1 MKALTVIRK
10 VFKTLEFIVLGLLL
24 LVCGTVVSLYSP
36 WLQDTL
42 RVKLV
47 AMLNRSGDA
56 RYSIERFRLGF
67 PLSVEVGGLSVVSGS
82 DTIIAADRLEA
93 DVALLP
99 LIRGEVDL
107 TTLEADGARY
117 VMGNRDSAMYMTLAA
132 GSLSLSPASVR
143 LSDMAIDVK
152 DGRLAD
158 ATVAMTIKPDTTAV
172 PAPEKPASQ
181 TAMSIRLGHL
191 SLDNLRYSMSLLPTI
206 DSLGATIGHGR
217 LENGLI
223 DLGKQKVAIG
233 TFAGN
238 ALSAAYIAPD
248 SATVASIPVVEPADT
263 PPSAPWTVTIDSIA
277 FTGSQALYTT
287 RGVIPA
293 PGLDFAYIQV
303 DSLDLTVNNFYNQAS
318 TVKLPLRLSGH
329 ERCGVSLTASGRL
342 DIDSTAIALND
353 FIVSTP
359 VTDLSVSGLLGS
371 GDLMTDPSLSLAL
384 KAGGAVG
391 VSDLRMMFPAF
402 MPYLLTLPADNGVE
416 LAVDLSG
423 VTSDLDIRR
432 LDVGLN
438 HIVTLKAKGNLTDV
452 FSPARIGGDIAL
464 SGSILNGRYI
474 KHTFLGS
481 DSSLE
486 IPQMAVTGR
495 VRANNGTFGGNVKV
509 IAAGGSVA
517 LDGQWR
523 SRSEDYKADV
533 DVGQFPV
540 NSIMPLLGVGKVS
553 GKLTASGHGYDP
565 FSPKMSADVRL
576 SLASAEYNGY
586 EYKDIEADATL
597 KDGKADV
604 RLVSTDPS
612 LPVTAQASGNLDGDT
627 YVWTAA
633 VDGEDID
640 LKSLKFSESD
650 MKVSLSLTADA
661 TLTPKDKIVDGRV
674 TLEDLTLERPE
685 GDIVVSDILA
695 HLNANDSLTDLSL
708 NNRDLNARF
717 TAYCGLD
724 SLLTSFGD
732 VSAVVDSQMT
742 RRRIDVEQIHSALP
756 GLVFDLRAGR
766 NNFIN
771 DILAASKTGFS
782 HLSLTADN
790 DTTLRLSSEMLGFV
804 SGTTRL
810 DTITFGARQHK
821 EHLHFTGRVDNRP
834 GTFDDFAKVKVDGF
848 ATRNIAAL
856 RLTQQ
861 NIKSKEGFDFGLKA
875 EVGDSVLTVNVI
887 PATPVIGY
895 QTWALNR
902 DNYVSYRF
910 SDKHIDANIDM
921 TGGNSSLKI
930 YTTHVDGSE
939 GQEDL
944 VVSLGNIHLADW
956 IAINPF
962 APPMTGDLS
971 ADIKVNTV
979 DGAYNGSGV
988 VTLDKFTYGR
998 QSVGDI
1004 KADFDLTTRPGG
1016 TLYAKSDVYIDGEK
1030 TITLA
1035 GNLNDSTSTSPYNL
1049 DFSMIRFPLA
1059 TVNPFL
1065 PPGVATLSGVL
1076 NGNMVITGDSDAPVF
1091 NGKLDFDD
1099 TAVKLALTGTPYKFS
1114 DVEIPVINNLVTFDS
1129 FKISGVNDN
1138 PLTIDGTVDLKSLS
1152 APVLDLKLN
1161 ANNMQLVNTR
1171 RASKGADVYGK
1182 AFISLDATVKGGL
1195 SLLFVD
1201 ATLDIEPGTNV
1212 TYVIPDAANR
1222 LQSQSTDDMVKFV
1235 NFTDTTA
1242 VAFADSISASDMALV
1257 LNAMLNIST
1266 GSTISVDLSSD
1277 GKDKVQLQSSGTL
1290 NFAMSPLS
1298 DGRLTGRLNLNEGF
1312 VRYTPPF
1319 MSEKL
1324 FNFYNNSYVA
1334 FNGDMMNP
1342 TLNIHAMDV
1351 MKANVTQQGQN
1362 SRLVNFDVIVNV
1374 TGTLNT
1380 MKVAFDL
1387 ATNDDVT
1394 VANELESMSAEQRA
1408 NEAMNMMLYGVYTG
1422 GNTKGDTKM
1431 SANPLFSFL
1440 ESQLNGWM
1448 ANNIRG
1454 VDISFGI
1461 NQYDRTVDGASSTAT
1476 SYSYQV
1482 SKSLFNDRIKIVVG
1496 GNYSTDANA
1505 DENFSQN
1512 LINDISFEYFLNRS
1526 RTMYVRIF
1534 RHTGYESILE
1544 GEVTQTGVGFVY
1556 RRKLRRMSQMFNFL
1570 RPKKKKDEPTAVD
1583 ETVNNEA
1590 ITDDEK
1596 NKVTK

>member
-1 MKALTVIRK
+1 MKASTVIK
-10 VFKTLEFIVLGLLL
+10 NVFKTLGFIVLGILL
-24 LVCGTVVSLYSP
+24 LVCGTVISLYSP
-36 WLQDTL
+36 WLQETL
-42 RVKLV
+42 RVHLVGKLNSV
-47 AMLNRSGDA
+47 GET
-56 RYSIERFRLGF
+56 RYTLDTFRLGF
-67 PLSVEVGGLSVVSGS
+67 PLSVEAGGLSVVNGA
-82 DTIIAADRLEA
+82 DTLVAADRLVA

-99 LIRGEVDL
+99 LLKGEVDV

-143 LSDMAIDVK
+143 LSDMAIDVS
-152 DGRLAD
+152 DGRLSD
-158 ATVAMTIKPDTTAV
+158 ATVAMTIKPDTTSVA
-172 PAPEKPASQ
+172 AAEKPASQ
-181 TAMSIRLGHL
+181 TAMTIRLGRL
-191 SLDNLRYSMSLLPTI
+191 SLENLRYSMSLLLTI
-206 DSLGATIGHGR
+206 DSLGATIGRGS

-223 DLGKQKVAIG
+223 DLAAQKVAIG
-233 TFAGN
+233 TFAGDGL
-238 ALSAAYIAPD
+238 AAAYIAPD
-248 SATVASIPVVEPADT
+248 SATVASIPVVATDT
-263 PPSAPWTVTIDSIA
+263 TASAPWTVTIDSIA
-277 FTGSQALYTT
+277 FTGSKALYTT
-287 RGVIPA
+287 RGVTPA
-293 PGLDFAYIQV
+293 PGLDFAYIEV
-303 DSLDLTVNNFYNQAS
+303 DSLDLTVKDFYNQAS
-318 TVKLPLRLSGH
+318 TVRLPLRLSGH
-329 ERCGVSLTASGRL
+329 ERCGVSLTTSGTL
-342 DIDSTAIALND
+342 DIDSTAIAFND
-353 FIVSTP
+353 FIISTP
-359 VTDLSVSGLLGS
+359 VTALDVTGLLGS
-371 GDLMTDPSLSLAL
+371 GDMMTDPDLPLAL

-402 MPYLLTLPADNGVE
+402 MPYLMTLPADDGID

-423 VTSDLDIRR
+423 VASDLDIRR
-432 LDVGLN
+432 LDFAVN
-438 HIVTLKAKGNLTDV
+438 HIVTLKAKGNLTEV
-452 FSPARIGGDIAL
+452 FNPARIGGDIAL
-464 SGSILNGRYI
+464 SGSILNGRYL
-474 KHTFLGS
+474 KRTFLS
-481 DSSLE
+481 PETTLD
-486 IPQMAVTGR
+486 IPQMAITGR
-495 VRANNGTFGGNVKV
+495 VRADNGTFGGNVKV
-509 IAAGGSVA
+509 IAEGGTVA
-517 LDGQWR
+517 LDGLWR

-533 DVGQFPV
+533 SVGAFPV
-540 NSIMPLLGVGKVS
+540 SSIMPLLGVGKVS
-553 GKLTASGHGYDP
+553 GTLTASGHGYDP
-565 FSPKMSADVRL
+565 FSPKTSADARL
-576 SLASAEYNGY
+576 SLASAVYNGY

-597 KDGKADV
+597 RDGKADV

-612 LPVTAQASGNLDGDT
+612 LPVTAQASGNLAGDV
-627 YVWTAA
+627 YEWTAA

-640 LKSLKFSESD
+640 LRSLKFSESD

-661 TLTPKDKIVDGRV
+661 AITPKDKIIDGRV

-685 GDIVVSDILA
+685 GDIAVSDILA
-695 HLNANDSLTDLSL
+695 HLSANDSLTDLSL
-708 NNRDLNARF
+708 TNRDLNARF
-717 TAYCGLD
+717 TAYCSLD
-724 SLLTSFGD
+724 SLMTAFGN

-742 RRRIDVEQIHSALP
+742 KRRIDVEQIHDALP
-756 GLVFDLRAGR
+756 GLVFDMRAGR
-766 NNFIN
+766 NNFVN
-771 DILAASKTGFS
+771 DILATSKTGFS

-790 DTTLRLSSEMLGFV
+790 DTTLRLNSQMLGFV
-804 SGTTRL
+804 TGTTRL
-810 DTITFGARQHK
+810 DTITFGARQHN
-821 EHLHFTGRVDNRP
+821 EHLHFTGAVNNRP

-861 NIKSKEGFDFGLKA
+861 NIKGKEGFDFGLKA
-875 EVGDSVLTVNVI
+875 EVSDSLLTVNVI
-887 PATPVIGY
+887 PANPVIGY
-895 QTWALNR
+895 QNWALNR

-910 SDKHIDANIDM
+910 SDRHIDADIDM

-930 YTTHVDGSE
+930 FTTHVDGSE

-944 VVSLGNIHLADW
+944 IVRLGNIHLADW

-962 APPMTGDLS
+962 APPVSGDLS

-979 DGAYNGSGV
+979 DGVYNGSGV
-988 VTLDKFTYGR
+988 VTLDKLTYGKQR
-998 QSVGDI
+998 VGDI
-1004 KADFDLTTRPGG
+1004 KADFDLSTRPGG
-1016 TLYAKSDVYIDGEK
+1016 MLYAKSDVYVDGEK

-1035 GNLNDSTSTSPYNL
+1035 GNLNDTTSTSLYNL

-1065 PPGVATLSGVL
+1065 PPGMATLSGVL
-1076 NGNMVITGDSDAPVF
+1076 NGNMVITGDSEAPVF

-1114 DVEIPVINNLVTFDS
+1114 DVEIPVIDNLVTFDN
-1129 FKISGVNDN
+1129 FKISGVNEN
-1138 PLTIDGTVDLKSLS
+1138 PLSIDGTVDLKSLS
-1152 APVLDLKLN
+1152 APVLDLRLK
-1161 ANNMQLVNTR
+1161 ADNMQLVNTR

-1182 AFISLDATVKGGL
+1182 AFISLDASVKGGL

-1242 VAFADSISASDMALV
+1242 VAFADSVATSEMAIV
-1257 LNAMLNIST
+1257 LNAMLNINN

-1374 TGTLNT
+1374 TGTVNN

-1394 VANELESMSAEQRA
+1394 VANELESMSADQRA

-1461 NQYDRTVDGASSTAT
+1461 NQYDRTVDGSSSTTT

-1570 RPKKKKDEPTAVD
+1570 KPKKKKDEPTV
-1583 ETVNNEA
+1583 VNDNINKEA

-1596 NKVTK
+1596 DKETK